1 MRKISLFLTFVCS
14 MQMMALNLVVEHRS
28 GADLLQDIAIIG
40 KLVYVGDELQLLDN
54 EGDILAT
61 EPLDKIK
68 KITFFVHGPVTN
80 IENMDT
86 NSILIYPNPTRDVLM
101 IEGVDSQT
109 LRVYDLQGRLIK
121 TENSTQVDVS
131 NLAEG
136 TYLLQIGTQV
146 VRFIK
151 K

>member
-136 TYLLQIGTQV
+136 IYLLQIGTQV

>member
-14 MQMMALNLVVEHRS
+14 MQMMALNLVLEHRS

-136 TYLLQIGTQV
+136 IYLLQIGTQV

>member
-121 TENSTQVDVS
+121 KENSTQVDVS

>member
-40 KLVYVGDELQLLDN
+40 KLVYVGDELQLLDD

-136 TYLLQIGTQV
+136 IYLLQIGTQV

>member
-40 KLVYVGDELQLLDN
+40 KLIYVGDELQLLDN

>member
-40 KLVYVGDELQLLDN
+40 KLIYVGDELQLLDN

-101 IEGVDSQT
+101 IEAVDSQT

>member
-1 MRKISLFLTFVCS
+1 

>member
-68 KITFFVHGPVTN
+68 KITFQNKV
-80 IENMDT
+80 
-86 NSILIYPNPTRDVLM
+86 NS
-101 IEGVDSQT
+101 
-109 LRVYDLQGRLIK
+109 
-121 TENSTQVDVS
+121 
-131 NLAEG
+131 
-136 TYLLQIGTQV
+136 
-146 VRFIK
+146 
-151 K
+151 

>member
-109 LRVYDLQGRLIK
+109 IRVYDLQGRLIK